1 MAKRMKMD
9 KGELQSLI
17 AVGFIIFGFI
27 IVVLISRWK
36 TKLKL

>member
-27 IVVLISRWK
+27 IVKKQINK
-36 TKLKL
+36 IIGNK

>member
-27 IVVLISRWK
+27 IVAILESIWK
-36 TKLKL
+36 